1 MSISFCSIWRYNTDD
16 LPYSTGARERGSAG
30 ARERG
35 IAEVRRCQA
44 LCRVCKGGRSVCLK
58 RNNSLVF
65 GASEVSPVSIE
76 SS

>member
-1 MSISFCSIWRYNTDD
+1 MPFRMVRD
-16 LPYSTGARERGSAG
+16 

-44 LCRVCKGGRSVCLK
+44 LCRVCKGGGSVCLK
-58 RNNSLVF
+58 RNSSLVF
-65 GASEVSPVSIE
+65 GTSKVSPVSIE

>member
-1 MSISFCSIWRYNTDD
+1 MPFRIV
-16 LPYSTGARERGSAG
+16 RE

-35 IAEVRRCQA
+35 IAEVRRYQA

-65 GASEVSPVSIE
+65 SASKVSPVSIE